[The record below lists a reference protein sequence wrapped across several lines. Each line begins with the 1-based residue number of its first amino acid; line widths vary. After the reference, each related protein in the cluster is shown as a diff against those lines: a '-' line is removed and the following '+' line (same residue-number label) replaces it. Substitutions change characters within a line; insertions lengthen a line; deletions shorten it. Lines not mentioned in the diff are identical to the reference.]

1 MASRGP
7 LGPVDLRQSR
17 AGTPTRACGVP
28 IFMAIVS
35 VVVVVAGSTDI
46 NFECA
51 AINIVDAFTDIGFEG
66 AYINIVDAFTDID
79 FEGAYITFEGAAIDI
94 VP

>member
-1 MASRGP
+1 MEFRRR
-7 LGPVDLRQSR
+7 LGSVRLRQSP
-17 AGTPTRACGVP
+17 AGTPEHACGLPVL
-28 IFMAIVS
+28 MGCVS

-51 AINIVDAFTDIGFEG
+51 AINIVDAFTDI
-66 AYINIVDAFTDID
+66 D